1 MFKDRKDID
10 RMERK
15 MPLEE
20 IEKPVCSRVSGK
32 MTIKN
37 YVIQILRGVTTRATL
52 RANKILSC
60 QAVIKVIMITAKS
73 I

>member
-20 IEKPVCSRVSGK
+20 SLCRVSGK